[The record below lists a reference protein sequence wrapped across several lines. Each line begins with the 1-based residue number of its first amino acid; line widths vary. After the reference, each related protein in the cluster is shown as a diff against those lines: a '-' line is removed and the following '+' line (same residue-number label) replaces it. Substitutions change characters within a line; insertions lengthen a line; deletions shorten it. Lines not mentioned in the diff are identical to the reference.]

1 MKDVK
6 MMEREFKTRQKH
18 RLAVE
23 FLQRGDVLSLFSLD
37 APCAILNRDA
47 ADVNPVNVNPVKLT
61 LVLIRSARKK
71 GLQVFSHTKVKSY
84 GRQGK
89 ECVLTTED
97 GLQIRARRTFTC
109 GLL

>member
-47 ADVNPVNVNPVKLT
+47 ADVNPVKLT
-61 LVLIRSARKK
+61 LARIIREK
-71 GLQVFSHTKVKSY
+71 
-84 GRQGK
+84 
-89 ECVLTTED
+89 
-97 GLQIRARRTFTC
+97 
-109 GLL
+109 